1 MSVRGVAKQA
11 AGLCPAPHQ
20 GPSPWTSNIRLP
32 LALLAL
38 LLPAACAPT
47 PQRPAQPPPLAHLP
61 PFAQAPFQLFSRSA
75 AVAITLGEW
84 RLWGQRVDDSD
95 PRTPPPPDPYADKPE
110 RDAGLWQRVGLY
122 WFLGQNAGRKEDAWT
137 GRHDATG
144 QVFPREDD
152 GEYAWSAAFISY
164 VMRIAGA
171 GIRFPAAPDHAA
183 YINAGRQMS
192 LGQTSGLVVS
202 AEAATA
208 YAPQPG
214 DLICTGRAGSAGI
227 SFAALPA
234 PRFPSHC
241 AIVVD
246 ATPGQISVI
255 GGNVSDSVALTHV
268 PTTADGRLADAD
280 GVVDQRY
287 PWFVVVRILYDTP

>member
-1 MSVRGVAKQA
+1 MGSKGPALGGVRGR
-11 AGLCPAPHQ
+11 AP
-20 GPSPWTSNIRLP
+20 L

-38 LLPAACAPT
+38 LLPAACTT
-47 PQRPAQPPPLAHLP
+47 PQRPDPLAHLP
-61 PFAQAPFQLFSRSA
+61 PFARVPYQLFSRSN
-75 AVAITLGEW
+75 AVAIALGEW
-84 RLWGQRVDDSD
+84 RLWGGRVDDSD
-95 PRTPPPPDPYADKPE
+95 PRIPVPPDPTRDKPE

-122 WFLGQNAGRKEDAWT
+122 WYLGQDAGRPEDGWT
-137 GRHDATG
+137 GRHDASG
-144 QVFPREDD
+144 QVFPRQDD
-152 GEYAWSAAFISY
+152 GQYAWSAAFISY

-171 GIRFPAAPDHAA
+171 GTRFPSAPDHAA
-183 YINAGRQMS
+183 YINAARRMS

-202 AEAATA
+202 AEAPDA

-214 DLICTGRAGSAGI
+214 DLVCTGRAGAAGI

-241 AIVVD
+241 AIVVA

-255 GGNVSDSVALTHV
+255 GGNAEDSVALTHV
-268 PTTADGRLADAD
+268 PTTPDGRLADAN

-287 PWFVVVRILYDTP
+287 PWFVVIRILYDAP